1 MGPKTKRTPQQQLDD
16 NAAKRA
22 KRENAKAV
30 RSILQKAGLPV
41 PDDDGDEEA
50 GGLVL
55 VGAGPSAHNCAIAAL
70 YPRALV
76 LGCIFFKARV
86 AP

>member
-1 MGPKTKRTPQQQLDD
+1 MPRHAKRTPQQELDH
-16 NAAKRA
+16 NAERKRR
-22 KRENAKAV
+22 RETAKAV
-30 RSILQKAGLPV
+30 RTIMQKAGLPV

>member
-1 MGPKTKRTPQQQLDD
+1 MGSKTKRTPQQQLDF

-22 KRENAKAV
+22 KRETAAAV
-30 RSILQKAGLPV
+30 RTIMQKAGLPV

-55 VGAGPSAHNCAIAAL
+55 VGAGPSAHNYAIAAL
-70 YPRALV
+70 YPRTLV
-76 LGCIFFKARV
+76 SGCNLLKVRV
-86 AP
+86 TH